1 MQRYASLLFITF
13 LVFSITSGK
22 QLSRVIGKILCISS
36 MGGCWRGN
44 ENHLTPH
51 VLIST
56 TDYGRPRCFFL
67 GLGWQLEQINLGAFG
82 VFSTYLSAPIS
93 VLWVPCPCFPL
104 INHSFYKKLSL
115 HIQIQNIYF
124 GLGFEFGQQRI
135 RDLAIV
141 CP

>member
-44 ENHLTPH
+44 ENHLTPN

-56 TDYGRPRCFFL
+56 TDYGRPIMLFWGL
-67 GLGWQLEQINLGAFG
+67 GLTIRADKYRGIWGIFDLFISTHFG
-82 VFSTYLSAPIS
+82 TVSPLSMFFSQQFFYQKKPLYPNPKYLFATGIT
-93 VLWVPCPCFPL
+93 
-104 INHSFYKKLSL
+104 
-115 HIQIQNIYF
+115 F
-124 GLGFEFGQQRI
+124 GLQRI
-135 RDLAIV
+135 INLAIV